1 MQKNKPLK
9 LWHWLQQSVS
19 VQLTLFIIVAGLC
32 FIIGLMTGFL
42 INHDNLLNALN
53 LKFWEHFK
61 EIIGGSS

>member
-1 MQKNKPLK
+1 M
-9 LWHWLQQSVS
+9 QQSVS

-53 LKFWEHFK
+53 PKFWEYFK